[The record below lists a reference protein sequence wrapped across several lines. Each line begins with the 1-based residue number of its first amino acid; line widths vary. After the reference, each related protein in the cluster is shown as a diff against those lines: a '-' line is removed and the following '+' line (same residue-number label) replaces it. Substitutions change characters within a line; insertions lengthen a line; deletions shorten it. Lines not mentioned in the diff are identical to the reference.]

1 MCKTKPA
8 AHYTAGVLQISENTI
23 QQSEI
28 RSRPDKFRHGRNI
41 LESAFQF
48 LGVNG
53 NPVGQTVGLG
63 QFQGF
68 GDANLILSLL
78 TDGDN
83 ITGLNGVGRNIYLVA
98 VNADSAVGNE
108 LTCFSTCAAEAH
120 TIDNVV

>member
-1 MCKTKPA
+1 MRLINDTTTSASRKRSCVKLNRQRTTLPGYCKLA
-8 AHYTAGVLQISENTI
+8 RI
-23 QQSEI
+23 QFNNQ
-28 RSRPDKFRHGRNI
+28 RFVHVRTNFVTGRNI

-98 VNADSAVGNE
+98 VNADSSVGN
-108 LTCFSTCAAEAH
+108 
-120 TIDNVV
+120 